1 MKKAAP
7 SKQALKMSSTNQII
21 LASILVLLIFL
32 AAMLSSPQ
40 KKGTTLQPG
49 STQETMSSIGSR
61 TGTQVARIAI
71 TREGETNNGTTMGA
85 TGFVQYAGNTQ
96 AATGIGNGQ
105 PGVVAGSSGTAN
117 AATTL
122 TEHKSDSVIAAGERV
137 KFKIDKFQKLALQ
150 PLKFKL
156 FDSSGRELTPD
167 YLQTVREHKVH
178 FTVVSANL
186 REFQHLFPEYVNGQW
201 NVNAN
206 LPNPGTYY
214 AYTDISPIKGTREV
228 LRSELT
234 VREPTKGAISYPGLT
249 PNALAISGGASAVL
263 GLKGIGLGAENILGY
278 SLTRDGKNLDIVKPF
293 TGAFGYVT
301 LFRQGD
307 TGVHLVARSLPVTDE
322 SKGMFDF
329 AANFT
334 KAGTYTAFAEFK
346 ADGKVLVFPITFNM
360 P

>member
-7 SKQALKMSSTNQII
+7 AKNALKMSSTNQII

-40 KKGTTLQPG
+40 KKGVPQPAT
-49 STQETMSSIGSR
+49 TQETMSSDGSR
-61 TGTQVARIAI
+61 TGTQVARISI
-71 TREGETNNGTTMGA
+71 TREGENLPGTTMGA
-85 TGFVQYAGNTQ
+85 TGFVQYAENTK
-96 AATGIGNGQ
+96 ATSGIANIQ
-105 PGVVAGSSGTAN
+105 PGSSVAGTAN
-117 AATTL
+117 ADAATAP
-122 TEHKSDSVIAAGERV
+122 TEPKNESVIAAGERV

-156 FDSSGRELTPD
+156 FDSAGRELTPD

-249 PNALAISGGASAVL
+249 PNALAMTGGASALL
-263 GLKGIGLGAENILGY
+263 GLRGIGLGAENILGY

-307 TGVHLVARSLPVTDE
+307 TGVYLVARSLPVTDE
-322 SKGMFDF
+322 GKGMFDF